1 MERNK
6 ISGGVYLVIDPS
18 MNRTMLLKKL
28 EEALSADISVVQI
41 WDNWQGIINKDEA
54 IREICNLC
62 HQYQV
67 PVIINNDWKLLNSF
81 PLDGVHFDVIPED
94 YDQIKQSIERD
105 FLAGITCN
113 NDLSVIEWAD
123 RNQLSYISF
132 CSIFPSLTSSSCE
145 LVSFKNIQRARQIT
159 SLPIFL
165 AGGIQLNNMQELQ
178 ELNYDGV
185 AIISGIMG
193 AENPALVAKQ
203 YLTLLKNK
211 NNETRNY
218 Q

>member
-6 ISGGVYLVIDPS
+6 ISGGIYLVIDPS
-18 MNRTMLLKKL
+18 MNKPELLQKL
-28 EEALSADISVVQI
+28 EEALSANISVVQI
-41 WDNWQGIINKDEA
+41 WDNWQHVDNKEEII
-54 IREICNLC
+54 RHICSLC

-67 PVIINNDWKLLNSF
+67 PVIINNDWHLLKSF
-81 PLDGVHFDVIPED
+81 PLDGIHFDTVPED
-94 YDQIKQSIERD
+94 YHQIKQSIERD

-113 NDLSVIEWAD
+113 NDLSIVKWAD
-123 RNQLSYISF
+123 KNQLNYISF
-132 CSIFPSLTSSSCE
+132 CSIFQSSTSNSCE
-145 LVSFKNIQRARQIT
+145 LVSFENIQQARQIT

-165 AGGIQLNNMQELQ
+165 AGGIQLNNMKELE

-185 AIISGIMG
+185 ALVSGIMS
-193 AENPALVAKQ
+193 AENPAQITKQ
-203 YLTLLKNK
+203 YLELLKNK